1 MLNEFNEL
9 SNRRTMLSK
18 GSALV
23 SACLLTAPIPV
34 KAQTSQVT
42 NADPVI
48 DVKKFGATGR
58 REDNATKAFRD
69 AIEACVKRGGGTVNV
84 PPGAYTVGTIQLE
97 DNITLNIEA
106 GATLFLSQL
115 KEDFIEGA
123 RSMIYAENAKNIA
136 VTGKGTL
143 DGLAQYDY
151 VEMRKLDVDIKEEVE
166 LAKASGTVLRRYYR
180 KSTAMNVFMFVIND
194 CTNFLLSDVT
204 VINSPLWNV
213 KLSDCDRVFVRG
225 VYIYSDLEKGVN
237 ADGIDICSTSNV
249 TISDSVIITA
259 DDSIVIKTISR
270 KGKKANPSENIT
282 VTNCILSSSST
293 PLMIGTE
300 TEADIRHVLFN
311 NCVIRNSNKGFGIN
325 VQDGATVSNVIFSNL
340 TIETNRRD
348 WYWWGSAEMCKF
360 ILLKRNN
367 TSKLGI
373 IKDILVEN
381 IIVHAR
387 GTSTITGHDDQ
398 PLENITLS
406 NVQIFMYPEESK
418 YKRVSHSL
426 KIKGVK
432 GLKIRDL
439 MVKWNSEIENK
450 WQSALVL
457 TDVSEFIVDSFSG
470 RQGLKDSNEPA
481 ILMDNAREGI
491 IRDSTATEGTNTFI
505 HVQGNKSE
513 DIHLKYNNMKK
524 AKKEVTFEKDELKK
538 AVHLS

>member
-1 MLNEFNEL
+1 
-9 SNRRTMLSK
+9 
-18 GSALV
+18 
-23 SACLLTAPIPV
+23 
-34 KAQTSQVT
+34 
-42 NADPVI
+42 
-48 DVKKFGATGR
+48 
-58 REDNATKAFRD
+58 
-69 AIEACVKRGGGTVNV
+69 
-84 PPGAYTVGTIQLE
+84 
-97 DNITLNIEA
+97 
-106 GATLFLSQL
+106 
-115 KEDFIEGA
+115 
-123 RSMIYAENAKNIA
+123 
-136 VTGKGTL
+136 
-143 DGLAQYDY
+143 
-151 VEMRKLDVDIKEEVE
+151 
-166 LAKASGTVLRRYYR
+166 
-180 KSTAMNVFMFVIND
+180 
-194 CTNFLLSDVT
+194 
-204 VINSPLWNV
+204 
-213 KLSDCDRVFVRG
+213 
-225 VYIYSDLEKGVN
+225 
-237 ADGIDICSTSNV
+237 
-249 TISDSVIITA
+249 
-259 DDSIVIKTISR
+259 
-270 KGKKANPSENIT
+270 
-282 VTNCILSSSST
+282 
-293 PLMIGTE
+293 
-300 TEADIRHVLFN
+300 
-311 NCVIRNSNKGFGIN
+311 
-325 VQDGATVSNVIFSNL
+325 
-340 TIETNRRD
+340 
-348 WYWWGSAEMCKF
+348 MCKF

-406 NVQIFMYPEESK
+406 NVQIFMNPEESK

-524 AKKEVTFEKDELKK
+524 AKKEEILPR
-538 AVHLS
+538 LG